1 MTSSGTGQPPLRIRT
16 ARSYPVPFLIDV
28 GQRNAVF
35 VKRPLTPLRRFFDC
49 ADAFG
54 FYPEPDY
61 DALHTINA
69 VPLLGRAPYIITF
82 EDYLPRVPEDRYI
95 GWLERYLQ
103 KRLLS
108 DRCRALVAI
117 SHFGLRQ
124 FRWQNRNNPDREKL
138 EAKMHLIYPAMR
150 LRRETPKQKSA
161 TLRLLFVAHHFM
173 LKGGPALIRAH
184 ERLRRAGVPVETT
197 IVTSLRF
204 DEHDYFGPPSRPL
217 MERETAKLRSTE
229 GVTHHHLLPNAE
241 VLRLMDASDFFIFPT
256 FQDTFGF
263 APVEALAHATPVL
276 ATNTCAQPEIVED
289 GVCGY
294 LLPFENEEHVGKW
307 KWLYRQKEPGYVE
320 AYEQQIERI
329 ADAIYDRLHAIY
341 DAHPS
346 DYEALSAGAIQQ
358 MRTRFDLDSARER
371 LESLYEL
378 LR

>member
-1 MTSSGTGQPPLRIRT
+1 MTRANNEPLRIRT
-16 ARSYPVPFLIDV
+16 ARSYPVPFLIDL

-69 VPLLGRAPYIITF
+69 VPLLGRSPYIITF

-103 KRLLS
+103 QRLL
-108 DRCRALVAI
+108 DPKCRALIAI
-117 SHFGLRQ
+117 SEFGLRQ
-124 FRWQNRNNPDREKL
+124 FRWQNRDFAERAAL

-150 LRRETPKQKSA
+150 LRRTTPKTRSGK
-161 TLRLLFVAHHFM
+161 LKLLFVAHHFL

-184 ERLRRAGVPVETT
+184 ERLRKAGVPVETT
-197 IVTSLRF
+197 IVTSLRY
-204 DEHDYFGPPSRPL
+204 DQHDYFGPPSREL
-217 MERETAKLRSTE
+217 MERETAKLGTTE
-229 GVTHHHLLPNAE
+229 GVTHHRLLPNAE
-241 VLRLMDASDFFIFPT
+241 VLRLMDEADFFIFPT

-289 GVCGY
+289 GVNGY
-294 LLPFENEEHVGKW
+294 LLPFENDEQVGKW
-307 KWLYRQKEPGYVE
+307 KWLYRTKEPGYVE
-320 AYEQQIERI
+320 AYEQAIERI
-329 ADAIYDRLHAIY
+329 AETMYTRLHASVE
-341 DAHPS
+341 AQPS
-346 DYEALSAGAIQQ
+346 DYEALSAGAIRQ
-358 MRTRFDLDSARER
+358 MQTRFNIDKARER
-371 LESLYEL
+371 LEALYEL

>member
-1 MTSSGTGQPPLRIRT
+1 MKLRIRT
-16 ARSYPVPFLIDV
+16 ARSYPVPFVIDL

-35 VKRPLTPLRRFFDC
+35 LKRPLTPLRRFFDC

-95 GWLERYLQ
+95 GWLERFLQ
-103 KRLLS
+103 QRLLS
-108 DRCRALVAI
+108 NRCRALIAM
-117 SHFGLRQ
+117 SEFGLRQ
-124 FRWQNRNNPDREKL
+124 FRWQNRDFPQRAAL
-138 EAKMHLIYPAMR
+138 EAKMHLIYPAIP
-150 LRRETPKQKSA
+150 LRRSVPKQRGDRLK
-161 TLRLLFVAHHFM
+161 LLFVAHHFL

-217 MERETAKLRSTE
+217 MERETAKLTTTE
-229 GVTHHHLLPNAE
+229 GVTRHDALPNSE
-241 VLRLMDASDFFIFPT
+241 VLRLMDEADFFVFPT

-263 APVEALAHATPVL
+263 SPIEALAHATPVL
-276 ATNTCAQPEIVED
+276 TTNTCAQPEIVED
-289 GVCGY
+289 GVNGY

-307 KWLYRQKEPGYVE
+307 KWLYRTRKPGYVE
-320 AYEQQIERI
+320 AYEAAIERL
-329 ADAIYDRLHAIY
+329 AEAIFERLQASY
-341 DAHPS
+341 EAHPS
-346 DYEALSAGAIQQ
+346 DYEALSAGAIRQVG
-358 MRTRFDLDSARER
+358 TRFNVDAARVR
-371 LESLYEL
+371 LEALYEL

>member
-1 MTSSGTGQPPLRIRT
+1 MTRAKDGKLRIRT
-16 ARSYPVPFLIDV
+16 ARSYPVPFLVDL

-35 VKRPLTPLRRFFDC
+35 LKRPLTPLRRFFDC

-69 VPLLGRAPYIITF
+69 VPLLGRAPYVITF

-95 GWLERYLQ
+95 GWLERFLRQ
-103 KRLLS
+103 RLLS
-108 DRCRALVAI
+108 DRCRGLVAI
-117 SHFGLRQ
+117 SEFGLRQ
-124 FRWQNRNNPDREKL
+124 FRWQNRDYAQRAAL
-138 EAKMHLIYPAMR
+138 EAKMQLIYPAMP
-150 LRRETPKQKSA
+150 LRRASPKQPSGK
-161 TLRLLFVAHHFM
+161 LKLLFVAHHFM

-217 MERETAKLRSTE
+217 MERETAKLATTA
-229 GVTHHHLLPNAE
+229 GVTHHRLLPNAE
-241 VLRLMDASDFFIFPT
+241 VLRLMDEADFFIFPT

-276 ATNTCAQPEIVED
+276 ATNTCAQPEIVDD
-289 GVCGY
+289 GVNGW

-307 KWLYRQKEPGYVE
+307 KWLYRTKEPGYVE
-320 AYEQQIERI
+320 AYEAAIERI
-329 ADAIYDRLHAIY
+329 AEVMYERLQTSFEG
-341 DAHPS
+341 PS
-346 DYEALSAGAIQQ
+346 SEYEALSAGAIRK
-358 MRTRFDLDSARER
+358 MEARFNMDAARER
-371 LESLYEL
+371 LEAMYER